1 MSSMA
6 GVYKYFLLNGF
17 VSRYVTNESS
27 ILWKCLYF
35 AVIMI
40 FLNMRGGIKSW
51 CDRLTKITRKIR
63 YFYRLLLCH
72 FMEYDNEFLWE
83 GNSTGEFFISNLWY
97 FGNNY
102 FEMLAIYCR
111 SRILVSF
118 SFLIYLRM
126 HQHIL
131 NSLRHVAVTSI
142 LINRF

>member
-72 FMEYDNEFLWE
+72 FMEYDNGIFVKGILQVTLFFFFSYRIY
-83 GNSTGEFFISNLWY
+83 STLGVIIWSKLDTLLIVVYTYN
-97 FGNNY
+97 
-102 FEMLAIYCR
+102 AD
-111 SRILVSF
+111 LVSVYAIF
-118 SFLIYLRM
+118 RLLIY
-126 HQHIL
+126 
-131 NSLRHVAVTSI
+131 
-142 LINRF
+142 

>member
-1 MSSMA
+1 MAIKPSRVSSMA

-83 GNSTGEFFISNLWY
+83 GILQVNFFVLNLWDIMGIIIWNAELY
-97 FGNNY
+97 TVVC
-102 FEMLAIYCR
+102 II
-111 SRILVSF
+111 SWVSF
-118 SFLIYLRM
+118 VLWIDKT
-126 HQHIL
+126 ICW
-131 NSLRHVAVTSI
+131 
-142 LINRF
+142 NR